1 MDIYDFS
8 GKKILVAE
16 DEETNFLFLKALLR
30 KTNVTLEWVKT
41 GLKAI
46 EYVKEHNDTDLI
58 LMDMRMPDMDG
69 LTASVEIKKM
79 APDVIIIAQTAY
91 ALAGEREK
99 ILDAGC
105 DDYVS
110 KPISGRQLL
119 EMING
124 YINR

>member
-69 LTASVEIKKM
+69 LTASVEIKKI
-79 APDVIIIAQTAY
+79 APDIIIIAQTAY

-99 ILDAGC
+99 ILNAGC

-119 EMING
+119 EMIDS
-124 YINR
+124 YINK